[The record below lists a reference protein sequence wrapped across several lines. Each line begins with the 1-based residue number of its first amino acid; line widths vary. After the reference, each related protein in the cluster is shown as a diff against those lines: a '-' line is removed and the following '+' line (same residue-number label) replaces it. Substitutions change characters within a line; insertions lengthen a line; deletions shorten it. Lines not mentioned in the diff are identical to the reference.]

1 MAPMYSSQWL
11 TASPSGPTSDS
22 SPWIT
27 PLMNRA
33 SAVRL
38 GGRHSGSS
46 GPIAP
51 MTITA
56 PARRSRAARGRW
68 RVSDIAAYGHTAE
81 LPRFSI
87 LVALR

>member
-1 MAPMYSSQWL
+1 MCRRRGAR
-11 TASPSGPTSDS
+11 APSGVSAIVDERAPTS
-22 SPWIT
+22 
-27 PLMNRA
+27 R
-33 SAVRL
+33 R
-38 GGRHSGSS
+38 
-46 GPIAP
+46 PIAP

-68 RVSDIAAYGHTAE
+68 RVSDIAAYAHTAE